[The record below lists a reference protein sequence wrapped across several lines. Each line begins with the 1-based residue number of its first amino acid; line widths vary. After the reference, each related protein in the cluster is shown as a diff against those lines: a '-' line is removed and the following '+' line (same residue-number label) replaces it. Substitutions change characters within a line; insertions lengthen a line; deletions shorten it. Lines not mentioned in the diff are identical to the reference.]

1 MTPNQ
6 KQSLTSPL
14 VGVSLERDAW
24 RRLKKNRSAM
34 ASLAFLVLLAISS
47 FLVPLFPLQSP
58 QIQYPE
64 QRAFL
69 PPNLDPVTLRVI
81 SSDQAAEVPLSE
93 ELDKRNQEIQTL
105 EQEWAIKHGK
115 STSNDELESI
125 REKIAVEREGRRKL
139 LNQVW
144 ANPNAWDRTLIYV
157 RLRLFGD
164 WCVPSICGTDD
175 FGRDLLSRVLWGS
188 RVSLLVGVVATAVS
202 LVIGVTYGATAG
214 YFGGRIDNF
223 MMRLVDILYCIPFI
237 FIVIFII
244 SILDEDH
251 IKRQLLAW
259 GIDKTVIFYFVIGA
273 IYWLTMSRV
282 VRGQV
287 CVLRS
292 EQFITAAQAVGA
304 GTGRII
310 FRHLIPNLLSV
321 VIVYLTLTIPSVMLF
336 EAFLS
341 FLGLG
346 VDPPRVSWGIL
357 AAEGVRVITPLQNLW
372 WLVVYP
378 GLALGLTLLALNRLG
393 DALRDA
399 LDPRLKNR

>member
-125 REKIAVEREGRRKL
+125 REKIAVERDGRRKL

-287 CVLRS
+287 CVLRN